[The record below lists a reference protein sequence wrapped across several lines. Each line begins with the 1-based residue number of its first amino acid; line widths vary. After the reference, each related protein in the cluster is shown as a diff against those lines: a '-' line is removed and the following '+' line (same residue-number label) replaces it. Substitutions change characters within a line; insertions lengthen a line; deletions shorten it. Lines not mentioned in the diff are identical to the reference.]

1 MAEIEGPG
9 FECTGT
15 KEIGNVE
22 CNIYEGDHGRVYVFQ
37 EIEYYKTFMMIRLL
51 QGLNHSPGH
60 TPKEG
65 GF

>member
-37 EIEYYKTFMMIRLL
+37 KDGTSFRVDGPIEVEYVIEDIIKSI
-51 QGLNHSPGH
+51 
-60 TPKEG
+60 KAKK
-65 GF
+65 